1 MIETDVVVIG
11 SGAAGLAAALSAE
24 QQGAKVMIL
33 ERSEHLGGILPQCIH
48 DGFGNFV
55 FGKMLTG
62 PEYAQIFIDRVASS
76 SITTLCNT
84 MVLDI
89 SIDKRVTAVNEQ
101 YGLFEIQAK
110 AVVLAMGCRE
120 KTRNQIL
127 LPGTRP
133 AGIYTAGMVQRFINV
148 EGVMP
153 GKKIVILG
161 SGDVGLIMARR
172 LTLEGAVVE
181 GVFEMMDHPN
191 GLLRNLVQCLYD
203 YEIPLFLSQTVIDI
217 HGRKRL
223 EGVTVAK
230 VDSTFKSIPGT
241 ERFIAC
247 DCLVLAVGLIPENEL
262 SKKIGDSDK
271 TLLKEMHSFSQQ
283 VENII
288 RDVKYIARGLD
299 SRVVN
304 QLNLVQTMR
313 WQAKEIEKR
322 TNLHIKLKIDID
334 EQKVNKNIAVSIFRI
349 FQEALTNIIRH
360 AGATKVDVVLKTKHE
375 KIIFIIK
382 DNGQGIPSAKIVDP
396 RSMGIAGIKER
407 VFALAGEIKIISR
420 WGRYTAFVI
429 KIPLPSEKGEKL

>member
-110 AVVLAMGCRE
+110 AVILAMGCRE

-133 AGIYTAGMVQRFINV
+133 AGIYTAGMVQRFVNV

-262 SKKIGDSDK
+262 SKKIGVLLDDATKGPVVDNTMQTSVDGFFACGNVVQVFDLVDDVTK
-271 TLLKEMHSFSQQ
+271 TAEIAGSSAGRYVQGDFRRERTIAVVAGKNVKSVVPQRIQRELSQKVTVYVRVCKSFEHATISVSQDDRVIKQVKKSIVKPSEMVSF
-283 VENII
+283 
-288 RDVKYIARGLD
+288 DVSLHGLD
-299 SRVVN
+299 ESYEDVV
-304 QLNLVQTMR
+304 
-313 WQAKEIEKR
+313 
-322 TNLHIKLKIDID
+322 IDIRED
-334 EQKVNKNIAVSIFRI
+334 
-349 FQEALTNIIRH
+349 L
-360 AGATKVDVVLKTKHE
+360 
-375 KIIFIIK
+375 
-382 DNGQGIPSAKIVDP
+382 
-396 RSMGIAGIKER
+396 
-407 VFALAGEIKIISR
+407 
-420 WGRYTAFVI
+420 
-429 KIPLPSEKGEKL
+429 